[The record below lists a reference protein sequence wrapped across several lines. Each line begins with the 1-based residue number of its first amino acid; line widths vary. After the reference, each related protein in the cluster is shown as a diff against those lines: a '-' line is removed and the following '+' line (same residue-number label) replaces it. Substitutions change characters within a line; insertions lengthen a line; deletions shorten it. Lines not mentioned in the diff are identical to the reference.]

1 MFCPSSV
8 RACGFLSDRS
18 LLRPALNPA
27 HRAHQATQCHAH
39 RPGRLPPVVKIAIS
53 GIAFLHAKL
62 LTIHTSRKVLTK
74 TGLEQPLL
82 TYIHYIYTYIYIHGR
97 PYIRFGLKGDYN
109 HGTAESTFMY
119 HVVPTVQLF
128 RTERK
133 RKLMR
138 LILHGAPRT
147 RVLYLLAYI

>member
-1 MFCPSSV
+1 MWFSFRSIVVAASSQPSTSSAPSNAMPCPPTRTTTSGSEND
-8 RACGFLSDRS
+8 AS
-18 LLRPALNPA
+18 
-27 HRAHQATQCHAH
+27 
-39 RPGRLPPVVKIAIS
+39 IAIS